1 MKKLKI
7 MWLHSHFSLPSG
19 GVKYVLEAI
28 RELSKNHDVDL
39 YVQKALPKFEK
50 QFKDAGINITIMS
63 RHSTGDVFFWLNF
76 SRQINKEIEFLK
88 NRVKNYD
95 LVISSIFPM
104 NIEANSLNLPHLQS
118 CFQPFAFFWDP
129 DMISNLPFWERIFV
143 KFLKSHFS
151 KYDLEFT
158 KKSNIIST
166 VISDIQYWIQKVYER
181 DSFVAHAGVDTDFFK
196 KTENIELQ
204 KKYAGK
210 KIILHSTDWTPLK
223 RTNWLIDQFID
234 IFSKSEDAI
243 LLITEIKIHGS
254 ERKSAIKKIKDN
266 KISNIEL
273 CGLIPEDLLPAYYSL
288 ADVTVYCGV
297 GEGAGSASYVV
308 LESLSCE
315 TPVIR
320 TNLTRDE
327 VEHGKT
333 GFLYEKND
341 ITNFKKY
348 LIELLNNNTLSMQ
361 FGKEGR
367 EFIIKNRSW
376 KKFVEI
382 WEQNIVKILR

>member
-1 MKKLKI
+1 MKKLRI
-7 MWLHSHFSLPSG
+7 MWLHSHVSFPSG
-19 GVKYVLEAI
+19 GVTYILQAI
-28 RELSKNHDVDL
+28 RELSKNHSVDF

-50 QFKDAGINITIMS
+50 QFKDAEINITVMS
-63 RHSTGDVFFWLNF
+63 KHSTGDVLFWLNF
-76 SRQINKEIEFLK
+76 SRQINKEIKFLK
-88 NRVKNYD
+88 SRIKNYD
-95 LVISSIFPM
+95 LVVSSMFPM

-129 DMISNLPFWERIFV
+129 NMISNLPFWERIFI
-143 KFLKSHFS
+143 KFIKTRFS

-166 VISDIQYWIQKVYER
+166 VISDVQYWIQKIYEK
-181 DSFVAHAGVDTDFFK
+181 DSFIANAGVDTDFFK

-210 KIILHSTDWTPLK
+210 KIILHRTDWTPLK

-234 IFSKSEDAI
+234 IFSQSEDVI
-243 LLITEIKIHGS
+243 LLITEIKGHGS
-254 ERKSAIKKIKDN
+254 ERNSAIKKIKNN
-266 KISNIEL
+266 KICNIEL
-273 CGLIPEDLLPAYYSL
+273 CGLISGDLLPAYYSL
-288 ADVTVYCGV
+288 ADVTVYCGM

-308 LESLSCE
+308 LESMSCE

-320 TNLTRDE
+320 TDLTHDE
-327 VEHGKT
+327 VEHEKT

-341 ITNFKKY
+341 IINFKKY
-348 LIELLNNNTLSMQ
+348 LIMLLNDTVLATR
-361 FGKEGR
+361 FGIEGR
-367 EFIIKNRSW
+367 KFVIKNRSW

-382 WEQNIVKILR
+382 WEKNIEKIL